1 MSISVCIFCF
11 SSPLTPVSPCQSRS
25 CPPFSCPAPS
35 RCHAP
40 MLSRLCWG
48 LQVTGFLTKDQA
60 LSCELFNWGCRLP
73 HSLVVP
79 YDPEPMDLLNILV
92 SNVFFL
98 QTHFFQYS
106 SLEINQSP
114 SPQLKLLLSP
124 LEKTQVSILP
134 SLQISYTNWKK
145 PKPSNKKIL

>member
-1 MSISVCIFCF
+1 
-11 SSPLTPVSPCQSRS
+11 
-25 CPPFSCPAPS
+25 
-35 RCHAP
+35 
-40 MLSRLCWG
+40 
-48 LQVTGFLTKDQA
+48 
-60 LSCELFNWGCRLP
+60 
-73 HSLVVP
+73 
-79 YDPEPMDLLNILV
+79 MDLLNILV

-134 SLQISYTNWKK
+134 SLQISYTN
-145 PKPSNKKIL
+145 